1 MNLDRKILCVGNHR
15 LRILN
20 FCLRCII
27 SIYDFFI
34 LLFIGYVFIY
44 RMVLFFI
51 FGNDDCFG
59 IEGSMMVVVSV
70 SVMMMV
76 VVVTV
81 VTVVV
86 MAMMMMVM
94 VMMFFFIFCLFG
106 WLLIAFYLLTAF
118 NLYFFLCT

>member
-1 MNLDRKILCVGNHR
+1 MNLDRKILCVGNHK
-15 LRILN
+15 LRILS
-20 FCLRCII
+20 FCLRYII

-81 VTVVV
+81 VV
-86 MAMMMMVM
+86 MAVMMMVM
-94 VMMFFFIFCLFG
+94 VMMFFFIFGLFG

>member
-1 MNLDRKILCVGNHR
+1 MNLDRKILCVGNHK
-15 LRILN
+15 LRILS
-20 FCLRCII
+20 FCLRYII

-81 VTVVV
+81 VV
-86 MAMMMMVM
+86 MAVMMMVM
-94 VMMFFFIFCLFG
+94 VMMFFFIFGLFG
-106 WLLIAFYLLTAF
+106 WLLIAFDLFTAF